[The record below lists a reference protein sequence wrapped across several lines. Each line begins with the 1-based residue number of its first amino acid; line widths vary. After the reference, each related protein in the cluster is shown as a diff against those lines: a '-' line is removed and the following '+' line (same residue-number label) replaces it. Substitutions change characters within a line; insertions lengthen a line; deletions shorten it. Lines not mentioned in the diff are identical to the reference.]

1 MAGPRLQAFPK
12 TGMKSGASAA
22 VRTGGVRFQFALVSL
37 AASLLLAATSA
48 SCQTVRYT
56 KMLGKRYVYLDDVA
70 RYYGMTLVR
79 GRKTCELRSRY
90 SRVAFTYNKKTA
102 ILNGVK
108 LNLLNAPVLKD
119 AKPLI
124 SEHDFLLFIDPILR
138 RKAIPRKRIATVMI
152 DPGHGK
158 KDTGAIGSR
167 AKEKD
172 IVLQIARRLRTRL
185 TKAGYKV
192 IMTRNSDTFLSLKE
206 RTDLCR
212 RIKPDVFISI
222 HCNSA
227 ASKAAKGLET
237 YCLTPAGESS
247 FASRTPQAAKE
258 IGNVTDKANARLAYE
273 VQKNVLATTGAN
285 DRGVKHARFFVL
297 KNIQCPGVLIETGFI
312 SNLSEERCLMSPA
325 YQEKIAAGIANA
337 VAAFKRASERR

>member
-1 MAGPRLQAFPK
+1 MAGPRLQALPK
-12 TGMKSGASAA
+12 A
-22 VRTGGVRFQFALVSL
+22 GVMGDLTMTRKHRLRLALVSL
-37 AASLLLAATSA
+37 AVLLLIVATSA

-56 KMLGKRYVYLDDVA
+56 KMLGKRYVYLGDVA
-70 RYYGMTLVR
+70 RYYGMAFIQ

-90 SRVAFTYNKKTA
+90 SRIIFTFDKKPIT
-102 ILNGVK
+102 LNGVK
-108 LNLLNAPVLKD
+108 LNLLNAPVRKGAD
-119 AKPLI
+119 SLI

-138 RKAIPRKRIATVMI
+138 RNAIPKKKITTVML

-167 AKEKD
+167 SKEKD

-185 TKAGYKV
+185 LRAGYKV
-192 IMTRNSDTFLSLKE
+192 VMTRNRDVFLSLKE

-212 RIKPDVFISI
+212 RIKPDIFISI

-227 ASKAAKGLET
+227 ASKTARGLET

-247 FASRTPQAAKE
+247 FASNKPQAAKE
-258 IGNVTDKANARLAYE
+258 LGNVTDKANARLAYE

-312 SNLSEERCLMSPA
+312 SNLSEERLLISPA

-337 VAAFKRASERR
+337 IAAFKCASERK